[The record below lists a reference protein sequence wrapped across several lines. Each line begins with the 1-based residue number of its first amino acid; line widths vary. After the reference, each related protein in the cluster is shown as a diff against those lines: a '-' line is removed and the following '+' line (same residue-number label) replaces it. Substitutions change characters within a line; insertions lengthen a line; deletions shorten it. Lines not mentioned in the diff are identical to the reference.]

1 MTDESDSL
9 KKIRRPGND
18 GFRRGRTPAPGA
30 GQILIKVAATSVN
43 RPDLMQRE
51 GNYAPPKG
59 ESEIL
64 GLEAAGTVAAV
75 GDNVTRWQVGDRVMA
90 LLGGGG
96 YAEYASAHADHA
108 MAIPPGMDDHQAACV
123 CETYLTAYLNIFIIA
138 GLENH
143 GTVLLHGGGG
153 GVNTAAIQLC
163 RQLTPRSTVIVTAS
177 EKKVERV
184 KQLGADEV
192 INYQRESFADR
203 VRAITDKRG
212 ADVILDHIG
221 GPYLA
226 PNLKCLAVGGTLML
240 IGVLGGATA
249 ADLNLALVMVKRQRI
264 IGSVLRSRPLAEKS
278 AIIAKFTEAV
288 LPLMAD
294 GTITPL
300 ISEVYPLEKA
310 ADAHRAMEASSISVK
325 SCWRFDWHMGNMHMK
340 DMFEKQL
347 KSFDS
352 NHRAGH
358 GLEAAKNFIQTCSV
372 LRSRPLAEKSAN
384 IEKVRRGGVAD
395 CWPTARAPGSKNE

>member
-1 MTDESDSL
+1 MKAILL
-9 KKIRRPGND
+9 KDFGGPEMMVCGEAERP
-18 GFRRGRTPAPGA
+18 RPGA

-43 RPDLMQRE
+43 RPDVMQRE

-64 GLEAAGTVAAV
+64 GLEAAGTVEVV
-75 GDNVTRWQVGDRVMA
+75 GDDVTRWQAGDRVMA

-96 YAEYASAHADHA
+96 YAEYALAHADHA
-108 MAIPPGMDDHQAACV
+108 MAIPPGMDYHQAACV
-123 CETYLTAYLNIFIIA
+123 CETYLTAYLNIFMIA

-143 GTVLLHGGGG
+143 RTVLLHGGGG

-177 EKKVERV
+177 GGKVERV

-203 VRAITDKRG
+203 VGAITNKRGTGKRG

-221 GPYLA
+221 GPYLE
-226 PNLKCLAVGGTLML
+226 PNLQCLAVGGTLML
-240 IGVLGGATA
+240 IGVLGGRTA
-249 ADLNLALVMVKRQRI
+249 EFNLALVMVKRQRI
-264 IGSVLRSRPLAEKS
+264 IGSVLRSRPLAEKA
-278 AIIAKFTEAV
+278 AIIAKFAEAV

-310 ADAHRAMEASSISVK
+310 ADAHRAMEASSHFGKI
-325 SCWRFDWHMGNMHMK
+325 
-340 DMFEKQL
+340 
-347 KSFDS
+347 
-352 NHRAGH
+352 
-358 GLEAAKNFIQTCSV
+358 V
-372 LRSRPLAEKSAN
+372 L
-384 IEKVRRGGVAD
+384 VV
-395 CWPTARAPGSKNE
+395 